1 MKRKKKEIT
10 ILIYL
15 VALLVVVNY
24 GFLDSTLESFL
35 LGEQMEKVQVE
46 RIIDGDTIVT
56 EIGNVRLLGMNT
68 PERGERGFLEAK
80 EFLEDLILNE
90 SVVLEYVGE
99 RQDKYG
105 RILAYVF
112 FEGENVNT
120 KIVEEGFG
128 NYYFYDGKDIYSNDL
143 EEAWESCLKEEVGI
157 CKKSEDVCGECISIG
172 EKGIVSS
179 CSIICSVQG
188 WMIREE
194 GRDKFVF
201 GGVLRLNEEKSFDL
215 DLENSGGSL
224 FLWDADGGLVS
235 WRNS

>member
-1 MKRKKKEIT
+1 MNRITTKFFNPFTLCPFMGQKKKEIT

-15 VALLVVVNY
+15 LALLIVINY
-24 GFLDSTLESFL
+24 GFLDSTVESFL
-35 LGEQMEKVQVE
+35 LGEQMEKTRVE

-56 EIGNVRLLGMNT
+56 DVGNVRLLGMNT

-90 SVVLEYVGE
+90 TIILEYVGE

-128 NYYFYDGKDIYSNDL
+128 NYYFYG
-143 EEAWESCLKEEVGI
+143 
-157 CKKSEDVCGECISIG
+157 
-172 EKGIVSS
+172 
-179 CSIICSVQG
+179 
-188 WMIREE
+188 
-194 GRDKFVF
+194 GRDI
-201 GGVLRLNEEKSFDL
+201 
-215 DLENSGGSL
+215 
-224 FLWDADGGLVS
+224 
-235 WRNS
+235 